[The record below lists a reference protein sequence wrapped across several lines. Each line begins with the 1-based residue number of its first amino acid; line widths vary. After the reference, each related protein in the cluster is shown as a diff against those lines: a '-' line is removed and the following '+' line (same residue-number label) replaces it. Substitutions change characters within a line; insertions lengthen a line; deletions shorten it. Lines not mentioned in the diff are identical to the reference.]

1 MSYIRGIVVI
11 IFATLLTTGCSTL
24 ADTKRSEGEGRR
36 VSYSKSMDEIWPL
49 TVYALNDLGLDVIEE
64 NKSQGYLLA
73 KKGMSLLSYGENVA
87 IFLKKVDNSTT
98 TVEVIS
104 KKVLATTVFAKDWTD
119 EIFMKLDARIK
130 K

>member
-49 TVYALNDLGLDVIEE
+49 TIYTLNDLGLDVIEE

-73 KKGMSLLSYGENVA
+73 KKGVSLLSYGENVA

>member
-1 MSYIRGIVVI
+1 MSYTRGLI
-11 IFATLLTTGCSTL
+11 IIILTTLLATGCSTL
-24 ADTKRSEGEGRR
+24 ADTKRSEGDGRR
-36 VSYSKSMDEIWPL
+36 VVYSKSMDEIWPL

>member
-1 MSYIRGIVVI
+1 VSYTRWIVI
-11 IFATLLTTGCSTL
+11 ILITLLSTGCSTL
-24 ADTKRSEGEGRR
+24 ADTKRSEGDGRR
-36 VSYSKSMDEIWPL
+36 VVYSKSMDEIWPL

-119 EIFMKLDARIK
+119 EIFMKLDDRVK

>member
-1 MSYIRGIVVI
+1 MSYTRWIVI
-11 IFATLLTTGCSTL
+11 ILITLLSTGCSTL
-24 ADTKRSEGEGRR
+24 ADTKRSEGDGRR
-36 VSYSKSMDEIWPL
+36 VVYSKSMDEIWPL

-119 EIFMKLDARIK
+119 EIFMKLDDRVK

>member
-1 MSYIRGIVVI
+1 MNKIKGKKQKKPVLILK
-11 IFATLLTTGCSTL
+11 F
-24 ADTKRSEGEGRR
+24 
-36 VSYSKSMDEIWPL
+36 
-49 TVYALNDLGLDVIEE
+49 NDLGLDVIEE

-73 KKGMSLLSYGENVA
+73 KKGVSLLSYGENVA

-119 EIFMKLDARIK
+119 EIFMKLNARIK